1 MFLDAAAG
9 KIGGLPTKW
18 DAMGGRQR
26 SRHTPCAVRPLCDES
41 LQRRVF
47 RVRYYREYFLR
58 ATASEDWAEMFLDAA
73 AGKIGGLPT
82 KWDAMGG
89 RQRSRHT
96 PCAVRPLCDE
106 SLQRRVFCVRYY
118 REYFL
123 RAAASEDWAEMFLDA
138 AAGKIGG
145 LPTKWDAMG
154 ERQRSRH
161 TPCAVRPLCDES
173 LQRRVFCV
181 RYYHEYFLRAAASE
195 DWAEMFWTPLPA
207 RSEAF
212 RRNGTQW
219 ANGNVAGTLRVPS
232 AHCATSLCNGGCSA

>member
-18 DAMGGRQR
+18 DAMGGR
-26 SRHTPCAVRPLCDES
+26 H
-41 LQRRVF
+41 
-47 RVRYYREYFLR
+47 
-58 ATASEDWAEMFLDAA
+58 
-73 AGKIGGLPT
+73 
-82 KWDAMGG
+82 
-89 RQRSRHT
+89 RSRHT

-118 REYFL
+118 REYP
-123 RAAASEDWAEMFLDA
+123 RTAASEDWAEMFLDA

-181 RYYHEYFLRAAASE
+181 RYYHEYFLRARGIGGLGGNVLGRRCRQDRRPS
-195 DWAEMFWTPLPA
+195 DEMG
-207 RSEAF
+207 
-212 RRNGTQW
+212 RNGRT
-219 ANGNVAGTLRVPS
+219 ATVAGTLRVPS